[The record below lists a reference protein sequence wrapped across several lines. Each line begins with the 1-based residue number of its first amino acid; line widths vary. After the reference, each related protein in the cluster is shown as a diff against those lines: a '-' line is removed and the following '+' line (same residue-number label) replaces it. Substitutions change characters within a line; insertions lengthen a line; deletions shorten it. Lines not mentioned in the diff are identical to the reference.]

1 MRLVARDASP
11 VRDTN
16 RLGEKQ
22 AAPIARI
29 TDTLGDTRSPRQ
41 PRRFKCVLEEHR
53 KVESFATHLSNK
65 FFPAPPSLV
74 ASGILVFPYLVCK
87 SLVTI
92 QVRYT
97 WPRQYRNFRGCMCT
111 TDRFKRRNRHHAVAH
126 PIGGAHK
133 NFHRAAPFRLR
144 RTASVIAA

>member
-1 MRLVARDASP
+1 MRLVAGDVSLFRCA
-11 VRDTN
+11 N
-16 RLGEKQ
+16 WLGEQ
-22 AAPIARI
+22 RAAPIARI

-41 PRRFKCVLEEHR
+41 PRRFKRVLEEHR
-53 KVESFATHLSNK
+53 KIESFATHVSNK

-92 QVRYT
+92 QVRDT
-97 WPRQYRNFRGCMCT
+97 WPRQYRNFRGCMCMA
-111 TDRFKRRNRHHAVAH
+111 DRFKRRNRHHGVAH

-144 RTASVIAA
+144 RTASVIAV